1 MEPKEKPGHCW
12 PGCVTS
18 KNRTYKTL
26 RLIGADCDG
35 RLTQQ
40 CEDKANQRAE
50 VTWCAPPV
58 SPGPRRRSYGGA
70 PRLMEHLPRISGG
83 ARGGKAAIQ
92 PVCRKSLPPHVSRNA
107 QNIQ

>member
-40 CEDKANQRAE
+40 WEDKASE
-50 VTWCAPPV
+50 
-58 SPGPRRRSYGGA
+58 GD
-70 PRLMEHLPRISGG
+70 RLIRL
-83 ARGGKAAIQ
+83 
-92 PVCRKSLPPHVSRNA
+92 
-107 QNIQ
+107 